1 MVRILSIILGIIF
14 IVGGA
19 ILWIAIVRSGFNTD
33 GAFLMN
39 CFAVFLIL
47 GGLVLIIDDAK

>member
-1 MVRILSIILGIIF
+1 MVRILLTMLGIVF

-39 CFAVFLIL
+39 CFALFLIL
-47 GGLVLIIDDAK
+47 GGLVLIIDDKK

>member
-1 MVRILSIILGIIF
+1 MVRVLSTILGMIF

-33 GAFLMN
+33 GTFLMN

-47 GGLVLIIDDAK
+47 GGLVLIIDDEK

>member
-1 MVRILSIILGIIF
+1 MVRVLSIILGMIF

-39 CFAVFLIL
+39 CFALFLIL
-47 GGLVLIIDDAK
+47 GGLVLIVDDEK

>member
-1 MVRILSIILGIIF
+1 MRIFESILGVIF

-19 ILWIAIVRSGFNTD
+19 ILWIAIVRSGLNTD

-39 CFAVFLIL
+39 CFALFLVL
-47 GGLVLIIDDAK
+47 GGLVLIIDDEK